1 MFFIALKMLMG
12 DRTKYIGLLFG
23 IAFTSFLVTFAG
35 AYFSGFITRGFS
47 LVSEN
52 PRIDVW
58 VMDPAVTAPEQT
70 INMSESILNRVRSV
84 DGVKFA
90 APLALASAAARFP
103 NGHFQTFEII
113 GIDDAT
119 LLGAPK
125 IEQGISSNI
134 LRTPDAA
141 FVDSGGSSGK
151 LQTPLLKEDQWPKN
165 GPHLN
170 VATRLLAP
178 GDELLL
184 NDHRVRVAALSQ
196 TLPRFPPRP
205 LMYMTYS
212 NAIRILP
219 RERSRLTFVLVI
231 GQAGISPTILAQR
244 IQAQTGMRARSSKDF
259 KADIVRWL
267 LINSEDVGDM
277 AAMLILAMS
286 VGFGVTGIML
296 FMFTYENLKQYAILK
311 AMGAT
316 PATLMAMV
324 FVQAGV
330 CAVLGA
336 FLGVGICA
344 IVGELVSGLGYP
356 FRMMWFTPMLGGV
369 GVLIVSIVAAVISA
383 YPIKYLQPAIVFA
396 GR

>member
-1 MFFIALKMLMG
+1 
-12 DRTKYIGLLFG
+12 
-23 IAFTSFLVTFAG
+23 
-35 AYFSGFITRGFS
+35 
-47 LVSEN
+47 
-52 PRIDVW
+52 
-58 VMDPAVTAPEQT
+58 
-70 INMSESILNRVRSV
+70 
-84 DGVKFA
+84 
-90 APLALASAAARFP
+90 
-103 NGHFQTFEII
+103 
-113 GIDDAT
+113 
-119 LLGAPK
+119 
-125 IEQGISSNI
+125 
-134 LRTPDAA
+134 
-141 FVDSGGSSGK
+141 
-151 LQTPLLKEDQWPKN
+151 
-165 GPHLN
+165 
-170 VATRLLAP
+170 
-178 GDELLL
+178 
-184 NDHRVRVAALSQ
+184 
-196 TLPRFPPRP
+196 
-205 LMYMTYS
+205 MYMTYS